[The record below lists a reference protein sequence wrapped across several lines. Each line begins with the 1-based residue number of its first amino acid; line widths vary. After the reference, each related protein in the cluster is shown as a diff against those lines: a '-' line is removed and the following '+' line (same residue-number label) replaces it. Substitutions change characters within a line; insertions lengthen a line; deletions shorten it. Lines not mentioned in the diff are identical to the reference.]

1 MPARKI
7 EFSGGFQSGMEDIP
21 AIVETLKAA
30 ADAYYNGKSLIMDD
44 DTYDALQNRLRE
56 LDPENPALAAIGAPP
71 VGRVETLP
79 FPMPS
84 LDKIKPGQDSL
95 NRFLAGSDFVLSEKL
110 DGLSALWSPLTRKL
124 YLRGNGIEG
133 QDISHLIGIQGLL
146 GSHMSEAVVRGEL
159 VVPRST
165 VTTLARS
172 WVNGVIHR
180 DVITPDVAKIRFVAY
195 DVLKPAGLTRSQQFN
210 WLVANGYEVPWWST
224 ANRLTVEDLKTHLL
238 TRRGMSVYDTDGIV
252 VGLDRVPVRPQAG
265 KNPKDA
271 VAFKMPLME
280 QSAET
285 VVRAVI
291 WAPSSQG
298 YLIPKLEFDPVIVG
312 GATIQFC
319 SAHTARHIVHNRLGP
334 GAKIVI
340 RRSGDVIPTI
350 DRVLIG
356 VEPQLPTGAWEW
368 VDEVH
373 IRTLG
378 SSPALVAAKLHHFL
392 KSLDIPG
399 SGPATA
405 AALVEAGLNTPKP
418 LLKTVAARL
427 SEILGPKTG
436 QTFHTGLHA
445 AIKKASEQDLMIASS
460 TMPRGVGETKLKAI
474 FALEPDIRRWNTNL
488 KPVGWSALAFEEF
501 MKELPAYVTWRTT
514 ELASVAYP
522 ILKKVEPSK
531 EIHIC
536 FTGFRDKAL
545 EELITPLGFVVGSL
559 TSKTTTLV
567 VPDGAVK
574 ETDKVKVAREKGIA
588 VQTRSAFVAQYLPK
602 E

>member
-1 MPARKI
+1 
-7 EFSGGFQSGMEDIP
+7 MEDIS

-30 ADAYYNGKSLIMDD
+30 ADAYYNGKELLMDD
-44 DTYDALQNRLRE
+44 DTYDALQARLKE
-56 LDPENPALAAIGAPP
+56 LDPENAALDAIGAPP
-71 VGRVETLP
+71 VGSVETLP
-79 FPMPS
+79 YPMPS
-84 LDKIKPGQDSL
+84 LDKIKPGQDAL
-95 NRFLAGSDFVLSEKL
+95 TRFLAGSDFVISEKL
-110 DGLSALWSPLTRKL
+110 DGLSALWVPLTRKL

-133 QDISHLIGIQGLL
+133 QDISHLSSIQGLV
-146 GSHMSEAVVRGEL
+146 GARTSEAVVRGEL

-180 DVITPDVAKIRFVAY
+180 ETVTPDVAKIRFVAY
-195 DVLKPAGLTRSQQFN
+195 DLLKPGLTRAQQFA
-210 WLVANGYEVPWWST
+210 WLVANGYEVPWWTT
-224 ANRLTVEDLKTHLL
+224 AHTLTAEDLKTHLI
-238 TRRGMSVYDTDGIV
+238 TRREISSYDTDGIV
-252 VGLDRVPVRPQAG
+252 VGLNRLPLRPQAG

-271 VAFKMPLME
+271 MAFKMPLME

-285 VVRAVI
+285 TVLNVI

-298 YLIPKLEFDPVIVG
+298 YLIPKLEFKPVIVG

-319 SAHTARHIVHNRLGP
+319 SAHTARHIVHNRIGP

-350 DRVLIG
+350 DRVLVG

-368 VDEVH
+368 VDDVH

-378 SSPALVAAKLHHFL
+378 SSPALVTAKLHHFL
-392 KSLDIPG
+392 KTLDIPG

-405 AALVEAGLNTPKP
+405 AALVEAGLTTPKP
-418 LLKTVAARL
+418 LLQTVAARL

-445 AIKKASEQDLMIASS
+445 AMKKVSEKDLMIASS

-488 KPVGWSALAFEEF
+488 KPVGWSSIAFEEF
-501 MKELPAYVTWRTT
+501 MKELPAYVTWRTS
-514 ELASVAYP
+514 ELPVPYP
-522 ILKKVEPSK
+522 ILKKVEPAQEK
-531 EIHIC
+531 HIC

-545 EELITPLGFVVGSL
+545 EELINPLGFVVGSL
-559 TSKTTTLV
+559 TSKTTILV

-574 ETDKVKVAREKGIA
+574 ETDKVKAARQKGIA